1 MTTKGQVT
9 GKTKSAAPAKGG
21 KKPWQ
26 EDAAPTPAASAPREA
41 DVVIQ
46 RLREIDP
53 SFAAP
58 VENRFA
64 GHVVRGKSATDEL
77 CAQLQSTDGGVR
89 TDAAEALGIIGD
101 TRALRNLKALLQD
114 PVAEVRLSAAIAL
127 IKVGDEALFPE
138 IVKGLRAG
146 DPNVVIGAA
155 LALGR
160 LADRRVVPNLV
171 EAFKNTDA
179 RVGAAVA
186 WALGQCGD
194 PACLP
199 WLTTALEQNF
209 AAPAACEALGRLGD
223 PKAQPALIRALESGD
238 EDTRAYAA
246 RALGMLKAASMGGGL
261 GARASALN
269 ESKAVPA
276 LKKLLKDASKKVR
289 LCASI
294 ALYELGD
301 KSGGRQLVRELA
313 E

>member
-1 MTTKGQVT
+1 MSS
-9 GKTKSAAPAKGG
+9 KSAASGKSGKSSG
-21 KKPWQ
+21 KSKKPWDD
-26 EDAAPTPAASAPREA
+26 ESSKANGARAKNGEV
-41 DVVIQ
+41 DVVLE

-53 SFAAP
+53 NFTAP
-58 VENRFA
+58 RENQFS
-64 GHVVRGKSATDEL
+64 GQIVRGRTATDEL
-77 CAQLQSTDGGVR
+77 IAHLKSKEDGTR
-89 TDAAEALGIIGD
+89 SDAAEALGIIGD
-101 TRALRNLKALLQD
+101 TRALRPLREMLSD
-114 PVAEVRLSAAIAL
+114 PNAEVRMAAAIAL

-146 DPNVVIGAA
+146 DPNVVVGAA

-171 EAFKNTDA
+171 EAFKTTDP
-179 RVGAAVA
+179 RVGASVA

-199 WLTTALEQNF
+199 WLTTALDQGF
-209 AAPAACEALGRLGD
+209 AAPACCEALGRIGD
-223 PKAQPALIRALESGD
+223 PKALNHLVRALESKE
-238 EDTRAYAA
+238 EDVRAYAA
-246 RALGMLKAASMGGGL
+246 RALGMMKAPQAGGAL
-261 GARASALN
+261 GARAGAMT

-276 LKKLLKDASKKVR
+276 LKKCLKDSAKKVR

-301 KSGGRQLVRELA
+301 KAGGRQLVRELA